1 MDERW
6 NQTLKRMIAKYA
18 ESKKE
23 LWDEYVD
30 SCVFAYNTSS
40 HESSL
45 FSPFEVMF
53 GRKAVI
59 LIELSYLKPG
69 SELLGEYLTLSDQV
83 SVNLIF
89 GDFKSV
95 K

>member
-6 NQTLKRMIAKYA
+6 NQTLKTMIVKYA

-30 SCVFAYNTSS
+30 SCVFACNTSS

-59 LIELSYLKPG
+59 PIELSYLKPG

-89 GDFKSV
+89 GDFNSV

>member
-1 MDERW
+1 M
-6 NQTLKRMIAKYA
+6 L
-18 ESKKE
+18 
-23 LWDEYVD
+23 
-30 SCVFAYNTSS
+30 AYNTSS

-45 FSPFEVMF
+45 LSPFEVMF
-53 GRKAVI
+53 GWKAVI
-59 LIELSYLKPG
+59 PIQFSYLKPG
-69 SELLGEYLTLSDQV
+69 SELLGEFLTASDHV

>member
-1 MDERW
+1 
-6 NQTLKRMIAKYA
+6 
-18 ESKKE
+18 
-23 LWDEYVD
+23 
-30 SCVFAYNTSS
+30 
-40 HESSL
+40 
-45 FSPFEVMF
+45 MF

-69 SELLGEYLTLSDQV
+69 SELLGEYLTLSDQA